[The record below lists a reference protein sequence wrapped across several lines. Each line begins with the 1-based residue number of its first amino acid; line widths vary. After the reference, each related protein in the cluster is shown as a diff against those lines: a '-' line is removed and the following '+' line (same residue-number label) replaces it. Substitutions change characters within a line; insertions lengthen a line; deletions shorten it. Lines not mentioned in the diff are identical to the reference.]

1 MNESS
6 FDTIKSSCTIEAA
19 KEMEELGGKS
29 LVQDRALGSKS
40 NGKQKA
46 APYLWGAGIPGRETE
61 GQHNCKECGGKRSSE
76 QQCGRKNGENKT
88 TPRPPGV
95 GTAFQV
101 MQPCR
106 WCWNSGTL
114 DSTPGREEIESQA

>member
-6 FDTIKSSCTIEAA
+6 FDRIKSSCTIEAA
-19 KEMEELGGKS
+19 KEMEELGGES

-61 GQHNCKECGGKRSSE
+61 GQHNCEECGGKRSSE

-88 TPRPPGV
+88 TTPRQSWRRYSIPSDATV
-95 GTAFQV
+95 SLVQE
-101 MQPCR
+101 QR
-106 WCWNSGTL
+106 DSGLHTGQ
-114 DSTPGREEIESQA
+114 GRN